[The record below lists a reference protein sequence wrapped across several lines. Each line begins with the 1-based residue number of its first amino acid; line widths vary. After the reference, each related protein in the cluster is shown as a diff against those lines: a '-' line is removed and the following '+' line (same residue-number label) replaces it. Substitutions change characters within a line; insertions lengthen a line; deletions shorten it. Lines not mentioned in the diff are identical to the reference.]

1 MNDATEDL
9 FRRLVPPVAAVVLL
23 VAFVSLGFWQ
33 LDRAAQKE
41 ALESLFETAAPR
53 ETLSADMPFV
63 PFKPVR
69 AKGRYLLE
77 RQILI
82 DNMVVDGR
90 LGYYVLTP
98 LEIAAGEPL
107 LIVNRGWIERPAS
120 GLPEIPVADAPLT
133 LEGRMGQ
140 PPRVGIRPGPAFAG
154 EQGWPRTGVFPTL
167 DEIAAELGREV
178 MPFALLLDPDPDAG
192 MIRRWKPRE
201 SGPMMHYG
209 YAFQWFALA
218 AAVVVVTVWQLRK
231 GRRRG
236 GSE

>member
-1 MNDATEDL
+1 MIDNSEDL
-9 FRRLVPPVAAVVLL
+9 FRRLVPPLAAIVLL

-41 ALESLFETAAPR
+41 ALEDLFATDAAR
-53 ETLSADMPFV
+53 ETLEADMPFV
-63 PFKPVR
+63 PFRPVR
-69 AKGRYLLE
+69 VEGRYLPE
-77 RQILI
+77 RQVLI
-82 DNMVVDGR
+82 DNMVIDGR

-107 LIVNRGWIERPAS
+107 LMVNRGWVERPAS
-120 GLPEIPVADAPLT
+120 GAPAIDVPAGTVA

-140 PPRVGIRPGPAFAG
+140 LPRVGIRTGPAFAG
-154 EQGWPRTGVFPTL
+154 EQGWPRIGVFPTL
-167 DEIAAELGREV
+167 DEVAAEIGREV
-178 MPFALLLDPDPDAG
+178 MPFALLLDPDPAAG
-192 MIRRWKPRE
+192 MLRRWKPSV

-218 AAVVVVTVWQLRK
+218 TAVLVVTGWQLR
-231 GRRRG
+231 RRRRRD